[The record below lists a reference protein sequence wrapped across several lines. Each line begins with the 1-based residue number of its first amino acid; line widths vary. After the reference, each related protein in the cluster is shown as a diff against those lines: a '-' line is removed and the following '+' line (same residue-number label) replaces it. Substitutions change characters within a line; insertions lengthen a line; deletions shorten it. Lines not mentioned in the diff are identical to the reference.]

1 MEYNMK
7 KYLALLGLLM
17 ITACASANT
26 TNACSDGSSPTKSV
40 SADGSYYVYSCN
52 TTNTISD
59 NPLTQIKVVDNWSPV
74 INFQAFKKESKS
86 RVYWTDGFYK
96 RKYESKSEFN
106 CMSRLTS
113 VTPYPSGQ
121 GITAWK
127 KCQGLINTKT
137 KTNIKPLQE
146 ILLSW
151 ASNPKDLMKVKITNP
166 FDFNPAGYNIPSV
179 LGTFGQLYAIWYDDF
194 RYTPN
199 ERKLV
204 DAYMTKKFMEH
215 KFPVINGNS
224 QGRFRPCNPNDPKS
238 ALARNV
244 DTNTCG
250 SIRIKVALGEIMLGL
265 RLENQALLDKGN
277 EDIWFV
283 LTQVDA
289 DGVWVNYAARG
300 ASNFSYY
307 TEYLHHLSILTEIYY
322 ALGYDFLEME
332 LKHGAKVHQVYDQ
345 GYKLLK
351 DHTVFAKYANRNL
364 GSRMN
369 PYSIVANM
377 TRDQWFQY
385 EQTAETYNDPD
396 DDTDWVNSHTR
407 YVRKYM
413 PHLPIVLGYT
423 QSPQSGTSNISV
435 TPDMLYWGNVTKYVK
450 PKPLPVMD
458 YSLTPKAGDGWRKH
472 YKNVSSN

>member
-1 MEYNMK
+1 MK
-7 KYLALLGLLM
+7 KYLALLGLLLT
-17 ITACASANT
+17 TACAGANT
-26 TNACSDGSSPTKSV
+26 TNVCSDGSAPTKSV
-40 SADGSYYVYSCN
+40 SSDGSYYVYSCN
-52 TTNTISD
+52 TTKTISD
-59 NPLTQIKVVDNWSPV
+59 NPLKQIKVVDNWSPV
-74 INFQAFKKESKS
+74 INFQSFKKESKS
-86 RVYWTDGFYK
+86 RNYWVDSYYK
-96 RKYESKSEFN
+96 RQESKSGIN
-106 CMSRLTS
+106 CVEILKT
-113 VTPYPSGQ
+113 VTPHPLNGESSHK
-121 GITAWK
+121 WK
-127 KCQGLINTKT
+127 ECQGRINTQT
-137 KTNIKPLQE
+137 KTNIEPLQE

-151 ASNPKDLMKVKITNP
+151 ASNPKDVMKVKITNP
-166 FDFNPAGYNIPSV
+166 RDFNTSGYDIPST
-179 LGTFGQLYAIWYDDF
+179 LGTFGQLYAVWYDDF
-194 RYTPN
+194 RYTPS

-204 DAYMTKKFMEH
+204 DAYMTKKFMEY

-238 ALARNV
+238 SLARNV

-265 RLENQALLDKGN
+265 RLENQAMLNKGN
-277 EDIWFV
+277 EDIWFA

-289 DGVWVNYAARG
+289 DGVWVHYAARG

-307 TEYLHHLSILTEIYY
+307 TEYLHTLSILTEIYY

-351 DHTVFAKYANRNL
+351 DHTIFAKYANRNL
-364 GSRMN
+364 GSMKY

-377 TRDQWFQY
+377 TREQWFQY
-385 EQTAETYNDPD
+385 EQTAETYNDPN

-407 YVRKYM
+407 YVSKYM

-450 PKPLPVMD
+450 PKPVPVMD
-458 YSLTPKAGDGWRKH
+458 YSLKQNEGNGWRKSVFISGAT
-472 YKNVSSN
+472 N